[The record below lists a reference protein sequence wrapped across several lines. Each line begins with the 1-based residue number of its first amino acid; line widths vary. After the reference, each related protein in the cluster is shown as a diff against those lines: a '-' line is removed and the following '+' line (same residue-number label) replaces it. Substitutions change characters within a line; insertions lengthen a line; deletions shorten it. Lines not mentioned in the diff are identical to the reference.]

1 MRPGARLAAAMDIL
15 ETIVTRHQPVSIAL
29 ADWGK
34 AHRFAGSGDRNA
46 IGHLVYD
53 ALRDKA
59 SSAFVMGSDTPRA
72 LVFGSSRSR
81 GTAVEALAEMCSG
94 HDHAPPPLTDDERAR
109 LSAYGLEGAPPW
121 IAGNYPEWLHGAF
134 EQTFGQRAVD
144 EGQALATRAP
154 VDLRVNTLKATSE
167 KVLKALQ
174 AFGAV
179 DTRFAPH
186 GVRIAA
192 PTGDGRIPNLEAEAA
207 FQAGWFEIQD
217 EGSQIAAALSGAAP
231 RLQILD
237 FCAGGGGKTLAMA
250 AEMQN
255 TGQIFAYD
263 DDRNRLK
270 PIFQRL
276 KRANARNVQVLRGG
290 DRNALAELGARF
302 DIVLVDAP
310 CTGTGTWRRRPESK
324 WKLRPRA
331 LGERVAEQNAILQS
345 AARHVKPGGRLVYVT
360 CSILPEEN
368 IWQVTAFAAEN
379 PDFAVIPFGDAW
391 RAHLKGDPPLSAD
404 GQTDTLLL
412 TPGTH
417 DTDGFFIAILEK
429 RPLTR

>member
-1 MRPGARLAAAMDIL
+1 MKPGARLAAAIEIL
-15 ETIVTRHQPVSIAL
+15 ATVETRHQPVSIAL

-34 AHRFAGSGDRNA
+34 AHRFAGSGDRSA

-59 SSAFVMGSDTPRA
+59 SSAFVMGNDAPRA
-72 LVFGSSRSR
+72 LALGSLRLR
-81 GTAVEALAEMCSG
+81 GATAETLTELCTG
-94 HDHAPPPLTDDERAR
+94 QDHAPEPLAEDEHRR
-109 LSAYGLEGAPPW
+109 LDVVSLDSAPPW
-121 IAGNYPEWLHGAF
+121 IAGNYPEWLHPSFEAAF
-134 EQTFGQRAVD
+134 GTRAKN
-144 EGQALATRAP
+144 EGQALAARAP
-154 VDLRVNTLKATSE
+154 ADLRVNTLKATGE
-167 KVLKALQ
+167 KVAKALQ
-174 AFGAV
+174 SFGAV
-179 DTRFAPH
+179 EAQFATH
-186 GVRIAA
+186 GLRIAA

-237 FCAGGGGKTLAMA
+237 LCAGGGGKTLAMA
-250 AEMQN
+250 AAMQN

-290 DRNALAELGARF
+290 DSAALAALGDRF

-310 CTGTGTWRRRPESK
+310 CTGSGTWRRRPDSK

-331 LGERVAEQNAILQS
+331 LNERVAEQKSILGL

-360 CSILPEEN
+360 CSILPQEN
-368 IWQVTAFAAEN
+368 TGQVAAFIDQN
-379 PDFAVIPFGDAW
+379 PDYGLVPFSTVWPGF
-391 RAHLKGDPPLSAD
+391 LKGEAPQSAD
-404 GQTDTLLL
+404 GRADTLLL
-412 TPGTH
+412 TPASHG
-417 DTDGFFIAILEK
+417 TDGFFIAILEK
-429 RPLTR
+429 RP